1 MFWLNI
7 EPIFMVIIRENKGKT
22 YNMTSDNHLRL
33 NGIVVDHAHDVF
45 RIRIDG
51 QDETHPLVRAK
62 LSGKMRMNKINLQ
75 VGDKVV
81 VEVSV
86 YDLTNGRVVQRL
98 SSGNR
103 RVEQLVEEEE

>member
-1 MFWLNI
+1 
-7 EPIFMVIIRENKGKT
+7 
-22 YNMTSDNHLRL
+22 MTSNNHLRL
-33 NGIVVDHAHDVF
+33 NGVVVDHAHDVF

-51 QDETHPLVRAK
+51 QDETNPLVRAK

-86 YDLTNGRVVQRL
+86 YDLTNGRVVQRI
-98 SSGNR
+98 SSGRQNR
-103 RVEQLVEEEE
+103 QETQEDS

>member
-1 MFWLNI
+1 MS
-7 EPIFMVIIRENKGKT
+7 
-22 YNMTSDNHLRL
+22 SDNHLRL
-33 NGIVVDHAHDVF
+33 NGVIVDHAHDVF

-51 QDETHPLVRAK
+51 QDETRPLVRAK

-75 VGDKVV
+75 IADRVV

-98 SSGNR
+98 STGSR
-103 RVEQLVEEEE
+103 RTEQPTQSDE